1 MGLEIIWQY
10 KKYSTTIAF
19 AIIPINSVKNMTF
32 IRHYIWVGDL
42 GFSQNAEWS
51 FALCSLYQEVYLN
64 DEPPTCKWPW
74 NLSLG
79 IYVWYYYTLG
89 STTLP
94 SYSYSYPTTPP
105 PIIMMQWIFF
115 YEYHKSSILFNFGHN
130 LFSSASISNQLNH
143 GLWSS
148 I

>member
-1 MGLEIIWQY
+1 MGLEITWQY
-10 KKYSTTIAF
+10 KKSSTTIAF

-51 FALCSLYQEVYLN
+51 FALCSLYQEVNLN

-89 STTLP
+89 TTTLP

-105 PIIMMQWIFF
+105 PIIMMQWIFLMNIICPAF
-115 YEYHKSSILFNFGHN
+115 V
-130 LFSSASISNQLNH
+130 QLWTQS
-143 GLWSS
+143 L
-148 I
+148 